1 MAIMIDKNT
10 RVICQGIT
18 GAQGTFHTEQAI
30 AYGTKM
36 VGGVTPGKGGTTH
49 VGIPVFDTVRDAVAK
64 TGANA
69 SVIYVPPPFAADA
82 IMEAVDAELDL
93 VVCITEGIPVEDMIL
108 VRRYMQGRKTRLVG
122 PNCPGVITPGQCKIG
137 IMPGHIHLPGKIGVL
152 SRSGTL
158 TYEAVGQLTRLGLG
172 QSTCVGIGGD
182 PVNGTNFID
191 VLEMYNRDK
200 DTEAV
205 IMIGEIGGTAE
216 VEAADYI
223 KREFK
228 KPVTCFIAGATA
240 PKGKR
245 MGHAGAIITGGKETA
260 EAKFEALAAAGC
272 SISRSP
278 ADMGVTLAKSLKN

>member
-1 MAIMIDKNT
+1 MAIMIDRNT
-10 RVICQGIT
+10 KVICQGFT
-18 GAQGTFHTEQAI
+18 GAQGTFHSEQAI

-36 VGGVTPGKGGTTH
+36 VGGVTPGKGGTKH
-49 VGIPVFDTVRDAVAK
+49 IGLPVFDTVAEAKEK
-64 TGANA
+64 TGATA

-82 IMEAVDAELDL
+82 IMEAVDAEFDI
-93 VVCITEGIPVEDMIL
+93 VVCITEGIPVLDM
-108 VRRYMQGRKTRLVG
+108 VAVKRYMQGRKTRLVG

-137 IMPGHIHLPGKIGVL
+137 IMPGHIHLPGRIGVL

-158 TYEAVGQLTRLGLG
+158 TYEAVGQLTKLGIG

-191 VLEMYNRDK
+191 VLEMYNKDK
-200 DTEAV
+200 DTDAV

-216 VEAADYI
+216 VDAAEYI

-228 KPVTCFIAGATA
+228 KPVTAFIAGSTA
-240 PKGKR
+240 PVGKR

-260 EAKFEALAAAGC
+260 EAKFEALASAGC
-272 SISRSP
+272 SISKSP
-278 ADMGVTLAKSLKN
+278 ADLGSTLKASLR

>member
-1 MAIMIDKNT
+1 MAIMIDRNT
-10 RVICQGIT
+10 KVICQGFT
-18 GAQGTFHTEQAI
+18 GAQGTFHSEQAV

-36 VGGVTPGKGGTTH
+36 VGGVTPGKGGTKH
-49 VGIPVFDTVRDAVAK
+49 IGLPVFDTVREAK
-64 TGANA
+64 ERTGATA

-82 IMEAVDAELDL
+82 IMEAVEAELDL
-93 VVCITEGIPVEDMIL
+93 VVCITEGIPVLDM
-108 VRRYMQGRKTRLVG
+108 VAVKRYMQGRKTRLVG

-137 IMPGHIHLPGKIGVL
+137 IMPGHIHMPGRIGVL

-158 TYEAVGQLTRLGLG
+158 TYEAVGQLTKLGVG

-191 VLEMYNRDK
+191 VLEMFNRDK
-200 DTEAV
+200 DTDAV

-216 VEAADYI
+216 VDAAEYI

-228 KPVTCFIAGATA
+228 KPVTAFIAGSTA

-260 EAKFEALAAAGC
+260 EAKFEALRMAGC
-272 SISRSP
+272 AIAKSP
-278 ADMGVTLAKSLKN
+278 ADLASTMMASLR